1 MNSSGVVLP
10 VYTAVRSCPDD
21 DMPARPTPAPPAA
34 RPRVVIVG
42 ANFAGL
48 RAAQRLDAAAFDV
61 TVFDPSA
68 NFEWLPN
75 IHELVSGAKRP
86 ADLRLPRRRLVAR
99 AGHRF
104 VREAV
109 ASIEARRGRLTTARG
124 RVHAFDFCIVA
135 VGGCNETHGVPGADR
150 YALPFKSVDQCEAI
164 RRRLAALARSRDP
177 RSVVIVGGGFE
188 GVEALG
194 EVLRRYRSRRH
205 LSVHLVEAGPRLMAN
220 AAAKIDAAVRRH
232 CAGLSVSIHTGVP
245 VARVTAAAVQLRD
258 GLRLRSDLT
267 IWTGGVVAPPLLA
280 ASRLAPR
287 ARQWAP
293 VEPTLRSQRHPNV
306 FVIGDAAGLPRPL
319 AKQAFHALE
328 MGECAARNVARAA
341 AGRAP
346 LAYRP
351 SRTPLLVAF
360 GDLDTFLVAGR
371 AVVANPAFAAGKEA
385 VYQLTMAQI
394 DPPTTAQAL
403 RPLAARAAGLARRLR

>member
-1 MNSSGVVLP
+1 MNSSGVVHP

-21 DMPARPTPAPPAA
+21 DMPARRTQAPAAA
-34 RPRVVIVG
+34 RPRVAIVG

-75 IHELVSGAKRP
+75 IHELVSGTKRP
-86 ADLRLPRRRLVAR
+86 ADLRLPRRRLVRR

-104 VREAV
+104 VQQSV
-109 ASIEARRGRLTTARG
+109 VSIEARRGRLTTARG

-150 YALPFKSVDQCEAI
+150 HALPFKSVDDCEVI
-164 RRRLAALARSRDP
+164 RRRLAALARDRGP

-194 EVLRRYRSRRH
+194 EILRRYRSRMGF
-205 LSVHLVEAGPRLMAN
+205 SVHLVEAGPRLMAN
-220 AAAKIDAAVRRH
+220 TSGRIDAAVRRH
-232 CAGLSVSIHTGVP
+232 CAGLEVHFHTDQPVS
-245 VARVTAAAVQLRD
+245 RVTATTVHLRD
-258 GLRLRSDLT
+258 GRRLRSDLT
-267 IWTGGVVAPPLLA
+267 IWTGGVAAPPLLA

-293 VEPTLRSQRHPNV
+293 VDATLRSRRHRNV

-328 MGECAARNVARAA
+328 MGECAAQNVARAA
-341 AGRAP
+341 AGRA
-346 LAYRP
+346 LRTYRP

-394 DPPTTAQAL
+394 DPPTSAPAL
-403 RPLAARAAGLARRLR
+403 RPLASRAAALARRFR